1 MKKTLAIAL
10 MMLLSVLPSR
20 LLAKGA
26 TTKVLIEGPG
36 LSRPIEITDR
46 RILANFNV
54 WAGPGTFSSQP
65 GFNANAPSFIIDCS
79 YGPITEVPNVSQK
92 YQVSFYTKELSE
104 RPIYV
109 VYYAVARSSEP
120 GYVYLPGESE
130 EWWRLNVT
138 SILRGVEGKW
148 FHAWSTW
155 ENIARP
161 LIKKREQQ
169 IQRNQLRFRLV
180 RTEDPVPFGSNRQL
194 GGRLRNQPESSDF
207 AAVTPSATDWQLCQ
221 WSRL

>member
-26 TTKVLIEGPG
+26 TTKVVIEGPG

-54 WAGPGTFSSQP
+54 WAGPGTSSSQP
-65 GFNANAPSFIIDCS
+65 GFNPNAPSFIIDWS

-194 GGRLRNQPESSDF
+194 GGRLRNQPESSGF

>member
-1 MKKTLAIAL
+1 MKKTLVIAL
-10 MMLLSVLPSR
+10 MMHLSVVPSR

-26 TTKVLIEGPG
+26 TTKMVIEGPG

-54 WAGPGTFSSQP
+54 WARPGTFSSQP
-65 GFNANAPSFIIDCS
+65 GFNANAPSFIIDWS
-79 YGPITEVPNVSQK
+79 YGPITEVPNASQK

-104 RPIYV
+104 HPIYV
-109 VYYAVARSSEP
+109 VYYAFARSSET

-161 LIKKREQQ
+161 LIKKARVTNSTKSTSVPSLQDGGSSSHWKQ
-169 IQRNQLRFRLV
+169 SAAPRLIAKSTGVFRLC
-180 RTEDPVPFGSNRQL
+180 
-194 GGRLRNQPESSDF
+194 GRH
-207 AAVTPSATDWQLCQ
+207 T
-221 WSRL
+221 